1 MMFKKIFFGMAAL
14 ALFSACTEDYKD
26 WAEPQTNQ
34 EVPTL
39 GVELAVAPQQ
49 SAAVDLATIEGETV
63 KLFSAALPAGMTVD
77 SYNVKLT
84 DTGTNS
90 FEAKYADWNLTAD
103 ADGNVKV
110 EDLQNATNGMFN
122 KEAVER
128 SFNALV
134 SANVNVEG
142 QTGSAAIALA
152 ATPFVLTVIPVAPE
166 FAEFI
171 WMAGNSNGWGSPA
184 DPLFCANGD
193 GKYEGY
199 MWLDGEF
206 KFRSHET
213 TWDAPDWGSGGA
225 DGTLEAQAGNLS
237 AAAGFYRVNVDLVAM
252 TYSIMNI
259 YSIGIIGGFNGW
271 GGDVEMTY
279 NNDEKCW
286 EATTEL
292 DGEFKFRANND
303 WAINWGGSFD
313 NLTQDG
319 SNLSVDAGTYNI
331 KLYITY
337 VGNHHAV
344 ITKQ

>member
-1 MMFKKIFFGMAAL
+1 MMFKKILFGMAAL
-14 ALFSACTEDYKD
+14 ALFAACTDDYKD

-34 EVPTL
+34 EVTPL
-39 GVELAVAPQQ
+39 GVELAVASQH
-49 SAAVDLATIEGETV
+49 SAAIDLATIEGETV

-84 DTGTNS
+84 DTGTNTM
-90 FEAKYADWNLTAD
+90 EAKYADWNLTAD

-110 EDLQNATNGMFN
+110 EDLQNAVNGMFN

-134 SANVNVEG
+134 SANVKVKG
-142 QTGSAAIALA
+142 QTGTAAISLEAS
-152 ATPFVLTVIPVAPE
+152 PFVLSVIPVAPE

-171 WMAGNSNGWGSPA
+171 YEIGNESGWGTPHA
-184 DPLFCANGD
+184 LFCANGD
-193 GKYEGY
+193 GKYQGFY
-199 MWLDGEF
+199 WLDGEF
-206 KFRSHET
+206 KFKPNK
-213 TWDAPDWGSGGA
+213 DDWNGDWENDGEGKIADNGGA
-225 DGTLEAQAGNLS
+225 NMPGVD
-237 AAAGFYRVNVDLVAM
+237 AGFYRIDVDLVAM

-279 NNDEKCW
+279 NNNEKCW
-286 EATTEL
+286 EATTDL

-313 NLTQDG
+313 DLVQDG
-319 SNLSVDAGTYNI
+319 PNLSVEAGTYNI

-344 ITKQ
+344 VTKQ